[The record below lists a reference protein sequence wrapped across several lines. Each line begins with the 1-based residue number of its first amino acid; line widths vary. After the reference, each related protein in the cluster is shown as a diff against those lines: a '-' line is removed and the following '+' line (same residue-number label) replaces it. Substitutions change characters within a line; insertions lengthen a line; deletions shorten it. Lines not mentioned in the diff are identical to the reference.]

1 MPSIAPCNLREYVC
15 MTCREINVLKLG
27 ENEHQHPC
35 DECLKVGTLIV
46 IKDVTSPLKDL
57 RAAERAR
64 I

>member
-1 MPSIAPCNLREYVC
+1 MPSVSPCNLREYVC
-15 MTCREINVLKLG
+15 TTCREINVLKPG

-35 DECLKVGTLIV
+35 DKCLKVETLIV

-57 RAAERAR
+57 RTAERAR